1 MKKLLLAGLI
11 IGCLTGCSGSVFA
24 PIEHV
29 MKNKFDVNQ
38 AQEQLK
44 EGKSKLEGSA
54 FLRQNGGG
62 VVTCAGQEVF
72 LFPYTDYANELLSL
86 MYGSS
91 EKGISAWYTTKY
103 KFINEDPNYP
113 NYKKNSFCD
122 AQGKF
127 VFEKLSSGTYFAITN
142 VSWRV
147 GYDQQGGFLM
157 QKVTLGKS
165 ETKNIVITR

>member
-54 FLRQNGGG
+54 FLRQNG
-62 VVTCAGQEVF
+62 
-72 LFPYTDYANELLSL
+72 
-86 MYGSS
+86 
-91 EKGISAWYTTKY
+91 
-103 KFINEDPNYP
+103 
-113 NYKKNSFCD
+113 
-122 AQGKF
+122 
-127 VFEKLSSGTYFAITN
+127 
-142 VSWRV
+142 
-147 GYDQQGGFLM
+147 
-157 QKVTLGKS
+157 
-165 ETKNIVITR
+165 